1 MIGLVKII
9 LKILPWL
16 LLVAILSWMLIAEKL
31 DFGIVEGKKE
41 IYQNTILTR
50 MESMGRL
57 ELVQYNFQEVTEVKK
72 EMAKI
77 DLKLFK
83 MSTAPFSPDSK
94 AVLISQ
100 GSAAG
105 CIDLGRVKP
114 EDIREVKDTV
124 YVKLP
129 LPELCYFK
137 LDLENSRLYDLEV
150 SGLSR
155 EDRKSFMNELYKV
168 AEQNIRESA
177 LKMGIIDQTRANAN
191 LILKPLL
198 EEIAGKPV
206 VLQFALAMDGERI
219 K

>member
-83 MSTAPFSPDSK
+83 LPTTIAPDSK

-105 CIDLGRVKP
+105 CVDLGRVKP
-114 EDIREVKDTV
+114 EDIRELKDTV

-155 EDRKSFMNELYKV
+155 EDRKLFMNELYKV

-177 LKMGIIDQTRANAN
+177 LKMGIIDQTRTNAN

-206 VLQFALAMDGERI
+206 VLQFALEMDGELI